1 MDNKL
6 TNIKERILYI
16 AEYKGIA
23 KEIFFEKINM
33 TYGNF
38 KGKSKQTPI
47 NSNAIAD
54 ILSIYPDINS
64 YWLITGKGSMLK
76 EDIVIAKKQDHF
88 PDMDKMVPLVNI
100 KAIGG
105 FGNADFRIEESDI
118 KDRYVIPKFA
128 HKKIDFMIEVE
139 GSSMSPL
146 YNSGDIV
153 ACRIIHDRQFIQWNK
168 VHVIASRS
176 QGILIKRIKPANQTA
191 YITMV
196 SDNKDFDPFHIPDND
211 IEGIALV
218 IGTIRL
224 D

>member
-1 MDNKL
+1 M
-6 TNIKERILYI
+6 IKIMTDKEKILQYLDS
-16 AEYKGIA
+16 KGI
-23 KEIFFEKINM
+23 
-33 TYGNF
+33 
-38 KGKSKQTPI
+38 SKNKFYLKTG
-47 NSNAIAD
+47 
-54 ILSIYPDINS
+54 LSVGFLDSGSSLGVDKLRLIHDNYHDFNIE
-64 YWLITGKGSMLK
+64 WLITGKGSMLK

>member
-1 MDNKL
+1 M
-6 TNIKERILYI
+6 IKERIIQLI
-16 AEYKGIA
+16 EYKCIA
-23 KEIFFEKINM
+23 KENFYKKIDV
-33 TYGNF
+33 TSANF
-38 KGKSKQTPI
+38 RGKAK
-47 NSNAIAD
+47 NSDVGSITIAK
-54 ILSIYPDINS
+54 IISQIPDVNPE
-64 YWLITGKGSMLK
+64 WLITGKGSMLK
-76 EDIVIAKKQDHF
+76 EDIIEAKKQDHIT
-88 PDMDKMVPLVNI
+88 DMGKMVPLVNI

-105 FGNADFRIEESDI
+105 FGNADFRIEENDI
-118 KDRYVIPKFA
+118 KDHYVIPKFA

-153 ACRIIHDRQFIQWNK
+153 ACRIIHDRHFIQWNK

-176 QGILIKRIKPANQTA
+176 QGILIKRIKPANQTG

-196 SDNKDFDPFHIPDND
+196 SDNVDFDPFHIPDQD

>member
-1 MDNKL
+1 MDNKF

-16 AEYKGIA
+16 AEYKGVV
-23 KEIFFEKINM
+23 KESFFEKINM

-47 NSNAIAD
+47 NSNAIVD
-54 ILSIYPDINS
+54 ILSIYPDIEPN
-64 YWLITGKGSMLK
+64 WLLTGKGSMLK
-76 EDIVIAKKQDHF
+76 EDIAVAKKQDHI
-88 PDMDKMVPLVNI
+88 PDMGKMVPLVNI

-105 FGNADFRIEESDI
+105 FGNADFRIEENDI
-118 KDRYVIPKFA
+118 KDHYVIPKFA

-153 ACRIIHDRQFIQWNK
+153 ACRIIHDRHFIQWNK

-176 QGILIKRIKPANQTA
+176 QGILIKRIKPANQTG

-196 SDNKDFDPFHIPDND
+196 SDNVDFDPFHIPDQD